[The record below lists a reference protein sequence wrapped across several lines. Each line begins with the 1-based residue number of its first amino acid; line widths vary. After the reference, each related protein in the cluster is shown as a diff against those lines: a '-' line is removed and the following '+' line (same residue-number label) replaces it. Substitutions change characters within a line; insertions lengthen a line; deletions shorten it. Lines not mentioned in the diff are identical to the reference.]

1 MLFSTIT
8 TALLFCTLGVSA
20 TSSPNASFAAVPSKP
35 GLQYTGPLSTPQLKL
50 AFTAKIDWDL
60 NNNHTIETPSGT
72 QTSFWSREGYWYDT
86 EGRQIGEILRANDD
100 GIVPPGTDYLE
111 LVINYV
117 VRLEDGYWAYVKHTG
132 VAVLRKT
139 QNGVVRVQTA
149 SPKYDWLNM
158 IDFVAPGTFNG
169 TEIMTAHHYFP
180 NSELPAR

>member
-8 TALLFCTLGVSA
+8 WALFACGLGVSA
-20 TSSPNASFAAVPSKP
+20 ASNSNESSPIVPSKP
-35 GLQYTGPLSTPQLKL
+35 GLEYFNPLSTPQLKL

-60 NNNHTIETPSGT
+60 NNNHTIETPSGI

-86 EGRQIGEILRANDD
+86 KGQLIGEILRANDD
-100 GIVPPGTDYLE
+100 GIVPPGTNYLE
-111 LVINYV
+111 LVIYYV

-132 VAVLRKT
+132 VAVIRKS

-169 TEIMTAHHYFP
+169 TEIMTVQHYFP
-180 NSELPAR
+180 NSKLPGN